1 MTFSAKRSKEMFK
14 LRYSP
19 NTLHRIF
26 KEEGLVKPRKRKYKV
41 KRDLREA
48 KRRWKVFEQIDK
60 DLQIYLII
68 GYI

>member
-1 MTFSAKRSKEMFK
+1 MFK

-41 KRDLREA
+41 KRDLREE
-48 KRRWKVFEQIDK
+48 KMIFKPF
-60 DLQIYLII
+60 
-68 GYI
+68 